1 MTPTT
6 EHLRAPS
13 PFLPLLLALA
23 VFMQM
28 LDATVLNTALPAIAA
43 DLHESPLNMQSV
55 VIAYALTL
63 ALMTPLSGVLADRFG
78 TRRLFVAA
86 LAVFAA
92 GSALCAAAGQLNM
105 LVLARVIQGL
115 GGAMLTPVA
124 RLITLRAYDRSDLV
138 RVTNYIVMPALL
150 GPVLGPVL
158 GGYLVDYTSWHWI
171 FLINIPIG
179 LIGIWG
185 AQRLLPDFKQ
195 SGMPFDVLGFLLFG
209 GGALGL
215 SMAFEWVL
223 YPHTRLFSVL
233 VGVLGALLL
242 WAYWRHARHSQDPLY
257 APDLLSV
264 RTFRIGLAGNLASRL
279 GMSALPFLLPLLLQ
293 VAFGYSAT
301 RAGWLLAPLAISS
314 IAVKPLLPRLT
325 RRFGYRHLLVTN
337 TRCVGLL
344 IMSLALLHEDTPVWL
359 LVLLMLVLG
368 AANSIQFTGMNTLT
382 VADLRARQASSG
394 SSLMGVNQQLA
405 ISLGIAISAL
415 LLQGFSQTAWLGG
428 DVQQAFAC
436 TFVVVGLLT
445 LVSAHIFAR
454 LHRLDGNSLINR
466 VGD

>member
-1 MTPTT
+1 MNP
-6 EHLRAPS
+6 PS
-13 PFLPLLLALA
+13 RFLPLLLALG

-43 DLHESPLNMQSV
+43 DLQESPLNMQSV

-78 TRRLFVAA
+78 TRRLYIAA
-86 LAVFAA
+86 LAVFVA
-92 GSALCAAAGQLNM
+92 GSALCAAASQLNM
-105 LVLARVIQGL
+105 LVLARVIQGM

-124 RLITLRAYDRSDLV
+124 RLITLRAYARSDLV

-158 GGYLVDYTSWHWI
+158 GGYLVDYASWHWI

-185 AQRLLPDFKQ
+185 ARRLLPDLRQ
-195 SGMPFDVLGFLLFG
+195 RGTPFDLSGFLLFG

-223 YPHTRLFSVL
+223 YPHARLFSVL
-233 VGVLGALLL
+233 VGAGGVLLL
-242 WAYWRHARHSQDPLY
+242 WGYWHHARHSRDPLY

-264 RTFRIGLAGNLASRL
+264 RTFRIGLAGGLASRL

-301 RAGWLLAPLAISS
+301 RAGWLLAPVALSS
-314 IAVKPLLPRLT
+314 IAVKPLLPRLI
-325 RRFGYRHLLVTN
+325 RRFGYRCLLVNN

-344 IMSLALLHEDTPVWL
+344 IMSLALLQADTPLWL
-359 LVLLMLVLG
+359 LVLLMLLLG
-368 AANSIQFTGMNTLT
+368 MVNSIQFSGMNTLT
-382 VADLRARQASSG
+382 VADLRSRQASSG

-405 ISLGIAISAL
+405 ISLGIAVSAL
-415 LLQGFSQTAWLGG
+415 LLQGFSQAAWAGG
-428 DVQQAFAC
+428 DVRYAFAA
-436 TFVVVGLLT
+436 TFVAVGLFT
-445 LVSAHIFAR
+445 LASAQIFAR
-454 LHRLDGNSLINR
+454 LHRLDGNSLIER
-466 VGD
+466 K

>member
-1 MTPTT
+1 MNP
-6 EHLRAPS
+6 PS
-13 PFLPLLLALA
+13 RFLPLLLALG

-43 DLHESPLNMQSV
+43 DLQQSPLNMQSV

-78 TRRLFVAA
+78 TRRLYIAA
-86 LAVFAA
+86 LAVFVA

-105 LVLARVIQGL
+105 LVLARVVQGM

-124 RLITLRAYDRSDLV
+124 RLITLRGYARSDLV

-158 GGYLVDYTSWHWI
+158 GGYLVDYAGWRWI

-185 AQRLLPDFKQ
+185 ARRLLPDFRHRGQ
-195 SGMPFDVLGFLLFG
+195 PFDLAGFLLFG

-223 YPHTRLFSVL
+223 YPHARVFGLL
-233 VGVLGALLL
+233 AGIGGALLL
-242 WAYWRHARHSQDPLY
+242 WGYWHHARHSQDPLY

-279 GMSALPFLLPLLLQ
+279 GMSAVPFLLPLLLQ

-301 RAGWLLAPLAISS
+301 RAGWLLAPLAVSS
-314 IAVKPLLPRLT
+314 IAVKPLLPRLI
-325 RRFGYRHLLVTN
+325 RRLGYRRLLVAN
-337 TRCVGLL
+337 TACVGLL
-344 IMSLALLHEDTPVWL
+344 IMSLALLQADTPVWL
-359 LVLLMLVLG
+359 LVGLMLLLG
-368 AANSIQFTGMNTLT
+368 AVNSIQFTAMNTLT
-382 VADLRARQASSG
+382 VADLRTRQASSG

-405 ISLGIAISAL
+405 IGLGIAISAL
-415 LLQGFSQTAWLGG
+415 LLQGFSRADWLDG
-428 DVQQAFAC
+428 DVHGAFAH
-436 TFVVVGLLT
+436 TFSAVGMLT
-445 LVSAHIFAR
+445 LGSAVIFAR
-454 LHRLDGNSLINR
+454 LHRLDGNSLIR
-466 VGD
+466 RAKP